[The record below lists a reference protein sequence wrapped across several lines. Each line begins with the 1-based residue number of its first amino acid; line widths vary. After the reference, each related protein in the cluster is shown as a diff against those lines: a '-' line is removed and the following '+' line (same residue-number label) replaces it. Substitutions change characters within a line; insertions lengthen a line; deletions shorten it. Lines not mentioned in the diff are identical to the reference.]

1 MRTSIRL
8 PAPLWLKVVFLT
20 TAAVFVGVLVYL
32 YGFTFSAWV
41 ESDAS
46 VAVLLADK
54 ALDAKFPVVASWYY
68 ANGDVWVL
76 APHLFAIV
84 PVAVLGVGPPS
95 LLLSLVFGFV
105 VEVVLYARFYARLCG
120 ESWVGVF
127 AAMVTMMAW
136 SHGHVAFVYMQLAYG
151 FGTLLYV
158 ITFSSYATL
167 AGGESVKRWR
177 WVAAGA
183 FVALIVIQNPTRS
196 LVFVL
201 VPLLAGCLWPWKGL
215 ARRSRLAIAISAIG
229 GWTAGFV
236 FYRAVLE
243 HVVAWSVPR
252 GHTDFVIKN
261 VDGILANLK
270 MLGKGLLL
278 LCGGG
283 ESFGGRVIP
292 GVLVM
297 AGALAWVGRE
307 LFTSRA
313 LTSMR
318 FVCVVV
324 VVQLGALL
332 LPLLIGNLLIA
343 PTSVR
348 YAMPSLLAIFGLGA
362 MLAVRT
368 FAETT
373 ARWVRAGAIAWLV
386 LVPVA
391 AVLAVPD
398 THAPQPAAYVWPDAE
413 ELEAVGDAL
422 AKRGLTHGYASM
434 LNANILNLE
443 SRGRSKTCSVY
454 FSHVL
459 IPQRWVVDTQCYT
472 ASALPEK
479 FYVVADHH
487 ERDDSA
493 LRATLPAPI
502 EKFSVGDTYVI
513 SVYRKADV
521 PLSWLELPLVDG
533 DATRFPLSIAADH
546 VALRRGK
553 VAPVNGRMV
562 ATGEEG
568 YIMFGPYMKLP
579 KGTYALRWSG
589 STLGTEGVITFIVAA
604 DVGKHEIKRIAVEV
618 KDLPAGGELVRIP
631 FVLNRKRVDVEFTV
645 YSAGG
650 GRVAL
655 DEMIL
660 ERL

>member
-1 MRTSIRL
+1 MRL
-8 PAPLWLKVVFLT
+8 PAPLWLKVVFLA
-20 TAAVFVGVLVYL
+20 TAAVFVGELAYL
-32 YGFTFSAWV
+32 YGFTFSGWLD
-41 ESDAS
+41 SDAS
-46 VAVLLADK
+46 VPVLLADK

-95 LLLSLVFGFV
+95 LLLSLVLGFG
-105 VEVVLYARFYARLCG
+105 VEVVLFARLYARLCG
-120 ESWVGVF
+120 ELWVGMF

-136 SHGHVAFVYMQLAYG
+136 SNGHVAFVYMQLAYG

-158 ITFSSYATL
+158 LAFSSYATL
-167 AGGESVKRWR
+167 AVGESTTRWR
-177 WVAAGA
+177 WVAAGL
-183 FVALIVIQNPTRS
+183 FVALLVVANPTRG

-215 ARRSRLAIAISAIG
+215 ARRSRLAIAVSAVG

-236 FYRAVLE
+236 VYHGLLQHA
-243 HVVAWSVPR
+243 VAWSIPR
-252 GHTDFVIKN
+252 GHIDFVIKD
-261 VDGILANLK
+261 VDGILANLR
-270 MLGKGLLL
+270 MLGTGLLL

-283 ESFGGRVIP
+283 ESSGVRVIP

-313 LTSMR
+313 FTSMR
-318 FVCVVV
+318 FLCVVV
-324 VVQLGALL
+324 VGQLGALL
-332 LPLLIGNLLIA
+332 VPLLIGNLLVA

-348 YAMPSLLAIFGLGA
+348 YTMPSLLAVFGLAA

-368 FAETT
+368 IAETT
-373 ARWVRAGAIAWLV
+373 GRWVRAGATAWLV

-398 THAPQPAAYVWPDAE
+398 THPPKPAAYVWPDAD
-413 ELEAVGDAL
+413 ELEGVGDAL
-422 AKRGLTHGYASM
+422 AKRGLTHGYANM
-434 LNANILNLE
+434 LNTNLLNLE

-454 FSHVL
+454 FAHVL
-459 IPQRWVVDTQCYT
+459 IPQRWVVDTECYT
-472 ASALPEK
+472 PSALPEK

-487 ERDDSA
+487 ERDDTA
-493 LRATLPAPI
+493 LSATLPAPV
-502 EKFSVGDTYVI
+502 ERFSVGDTYVI

-521 PLSWLELPLVDG
+521 PLSWLELPLSDG
-533 DATRFPLSIAADH
+533 DETRFPLRIAADH

-553 VAPVNGRMV
+553 VALANGRMV
-562 ATGEEG
+562 ATGEAG
-568 YIMFGPYMKLP
+568 YITFGPYMRLP
-579 KGTYALRWSG
+579 KGQYALRWSG
-589 STLGTEGVITFIVAA
+589 SALGTEGVITFGVAA
-604 DVGKHEIKRIAVEV
+604 DVGKYEVKRITVGA
-618 KDLPAGGELVRIP
+618 KDLPASGELVRMP
-631 FVLNRKRVDVEFTV
+631 FVLDRKRADVEFTV
-645 YSAGG
+645 FSAGG
-650 GRVAL
+650 ARVAL